1 MSWDVVLLKTKIN
14 LVDKNAN
21 PDNLGKKDEIIERL
35 TTLLPTLD
43 YSDTS
48 WGIFTDKN
56 FSIEFNTGTDDIVET
71 IMLHIRGGGDPL
83 VIIKIICDSEN
94 WFALDCSTTEYIDTD
109 NLSKESWENF
119 QKFRDKIIDGN

>member
-1 MSWDVVLLKTKIN
+1 MSWDVVLMKTKIN
-14 LVDKNAN
+14 LDDKDAN
-21 PDNLGKKDEIIERL
+21 PGNLGNKNEIIERL

-43 YSDTS
+43 YSNTS
-48 WGIFTDKN
+48 WGIFTDKD

-94 WFALDCSTTEYIDTD
+94 WFALDCSTMEYINTD
-109 NLSKESWENF
+109 ILSKESWENF